1 MKRQMNLN
9 GIYKMA
15 GMNISVLVRV
25 RYDGNVNERSI
36 EISFIILVIL
46 SFLYIYNID
55 CLFFNFYTPF
65 SFIFIIYNTIKY
77 QTNTTK

>member
-25 RYDGNVNERSI
+25 RYDGNVNERSV
-36 EISFIILVIL
+36 EISVIILVIL
-46 SFLYIYNID
+46 SFLYITILTV
-55 CLFFNFYTPF
+55 CFL
-65 SFIFIIYNTIKY
+65 IFILHLVLFSLFTI
-77 QTNTTK
+77 Q